1 MAKEKIF
8 LRGGMSHSLF
18 EIAESRGFPLIGR
31 MAHLTHSGADFKRCL
46 STFQEGKDD
55 FHRRIVDA
63 RKVIFNR
70 EEMANWLYKI
80 KEEAKTET
88 DGVFIRAEAELGG
101 GKIDF
106 ERIGRLAGH
115 YKEADNLLKTMV
127 SIESIDKDKPH
138 FSILDR
144 LEELDQMIL
153 DDDRIPSYYRVHTNA
168 KVAKHEFELVNLDH
182 DWSDYLALAHT
193 HAVSTGFGDRSLLLR
208 NYHREFSW
216 AMIKIRP
223 MRRVHLFLNYH
234 LKAFDIGTEQDFL
247 NHIQFRIMPNM
258 DSAAGSNYPIY
269 KQLLSEWL
277 NEKLTG
283 LSVADENFLTM
294 SLLMVL
300 DTFLE
305 DIFENRKRADENKY
319 NMVIGHALGHRISE
333 KNWMVKDQSLGGQT
347 DSASTRNRA
356 GVAFRDLIV
365 VGKIGQHLSAME
377 CFRLRHLPRKQSLA
391 NEIAS
396 HVRKIFRNEPLGISP
411 LFIVVYY
418 EGKKDFGQAWLTY
431 VDYITDLEFDNYH
444 LIHLEPNVTDFG
456 ARANIRVAKALHNR
470 ELSTIIVYHIM
481 INMHP

>member
-1 MAKEKIF
+1 
-8 LRGGMSHSLF
+8 
-18 EIAESRGFPLIGR
+18 
-31 MAHLTHSGADFKRCL
+31 
-46 STFQEGKDD
+46 
-55 FHRRIVDA
+55 
-63 RKVIFNR
+63 
-70 EEMANWLYKI
+70 
-80 KEEAKTET
+80 
-88 DGVFIRAEAELGG
+88 
-101 GKIDF
+101 
-106 ERIGRLAGH
+106 
-115 YKEADNLLKTMV
+115 
-127 SIESIDKDKPH
+127 
-138 FSILDR
+138 
-144 LEELDQMIL
+144 
-153 DDDRIPSYYRVHTNA
+153 
-168 KVAKHEFELVNLDH
+168 
-182 DWSDYLALAHT
+182 
-193 HAVSTGFGDRSLLLR
+193 
-208 NYHREFSW
+208 
-216 AMIKIRP
+216 
-223 MRRVHLFLNYH
+223 
-234 LKAFDIGTEQDFL
+234 
-247 NHIQFRIMPNM
+247 
-258 DSAAGSNYPIY
+258 
-269 KQLLSEWL
+269 LSEWL
-277 NEKLTG
+277 KEKLTG

-333 KNWMVKDQSLGGQT
+333 KTWMVKDQSLGGQT

-365 VGKIGQHLSAME
+365 VGKTGQHLSAME

-431 VDYITDLEFDNYH
+431 VDYINDLEFDNYH